1 VDAVWQ
7 ARWLVVGLGNPGP
20 DYRETRHNLG
30 FGVVERLAAQDRAR
44 FASEDFQ
51 CEVALIRISAVP
63 ILLLKPQTFMNRSG
77 VAVSGWLGRLGLV
90 PADLVVVHD
99 DLDLPL
105 GRIRIVARAGPGG
118 HRGVLSIQEQ
128 LGTRD
133 FARLRIGIGRPE
145 AGEAAVDRVLGAFAD
160 GEAPL
165 VAEVVDRCA
174 AAVRCLILEGVSQ
187 SMNRY
192 NGRDV
197 VDVRAAEPREGGQAR
212 ER

>member
-1 VDAVWQ
+1 MDAVRQ

-20 DYRETRHNLG
+20 GYAATRHNLG
-30 FGVVERLAAQDRAR
+30 FNVVERLAAQERVT
-44 FASEDFQ
+44 FAPGGFQ
-51 CEVALIRISAVP
+51 CEAALIRVAAIP

-77 VAVSGWLGRLGLV
+77 VAVSGWLGRLDLT

-105 GRIRIVARAGPGG
+105 GRIRILASAGPGG
-118 HRGVLSIQEQ
+118 HRGVVSIQEQ

-133 FARLRIGIGRPE
+133 FARLRIGIGRPG
-145 AGEAAVDRVLGAFAD
+145 AGEAAVERVLGAFAED
-160 GEAPL
+160 EAPL

-174 AAVRCLILEGVSQ
+174 AALRCLILDGVAQ

-192 NGRDV
+192 NGRDALG
-197 VDVRAAEPREGGQAR
+197 VRAAEQHDGEQAG